1 MDNKAIKE
9 IRLGDLMV
17 SAGYITDD
25 QLGEALALQKQDR
38 SKRIGQILIE
48 QGYVSERQMLS
59 ALADR
64 LQTSLIDIST
74 YPVDEDA
81 VNTARGKA
89 SDGDV
94 VLLSPA
100 STS

>member
-48 QGYVSERQMLS
+48 QGYISIWPIRLDQPYRYFHLS
-59 ALADR
+59 
-64 LQTSLIDIST
+64 
-74 YPVDEDA
+74 
-81 VNTARGKA
+81 G
-89 SDGDV
+89 G
-94 VLLSPA
+94 
-100 STS
+100 